1 MADDSALI
9 TSARAG
15 DQQAFAALHRT
26 HYRRA
31 LHEARKILPNLLD
44 AEDCVSAA
52 FASTFMAMRKGG
64 GPTEAFKPY
73 LLTSVR
79 NSALQLVRLRRYTSE
94 QATDE
99 VEPAPHVDLYEIGAD
114 PAVRNAF
121 QSLPVRWRE
130 VLWKT
135 EIEGRAPRELAEE
148 LAMSANSVAALA
160 KRARDGFRKAYLTE
174 AIGPDPH
181 PWAVERLDA
190 YRAGTLDPRARDLV
204 ELHVENCA
212 RCDDIL
218 APVPI
223 SAASIGIVLLAAGAS
238 APAYG
243 ALVGS
248 AAGATLVGRIRQ
260 LRPSG
265 KSGRRH
271 GGGGGRRR
279 RAPRRRGQRPLRRS
293 PVECTVVDGRLDPR
307 RRRAGGQRAVRP
319 GVRRS
324 ADGDGRDRCRSS

>member
-9 TSARAG
+9 ISARAG

-31 LHEARKILPNLLD
+31 LHEARKILPNRLD
-44 AEDCVSAA
+44 VEDCVSAA

-64 GPTEAFKPY
+64 GPTEAFRPY

-99 VEPAPHVDLYEIGAD
+99 IEPEPHVDLYEIGAD

-121 QSLPVRWRE
+121 QGLPDRWRE

-174 AIGPDPH
+174 AVGPDPH

-190 YRAGTLDPRARDLV
+190 YRAGTLEPRERDLV
-204 ELHVENCA
+204 ELHVEHCA
-212 RCDDIL
+212 RCEDIV

-223 SAASIGIVLLAAGAS
+223 SAASIGIVLLAAGAGG
-238 APAYG
+238 PALG
-243 ALVGS
+243 AVVG
-248 AAGATLVGRIRQ
+248 ATGGATLMGRIRR

-265 KSGRRH
+265 KSAAAAAVTAAAVGLLAVVVVARSDDRPAN
-271 GGGGGRRR
+271 
-279 RAPRRRGQRPLRRS
+279 APSVTVASPRGAAPNWSGASRPPRCR
-293 PVECTVVDGRLDPR
+293 PR
-307 RRRAGGQRAVRP
+307 RRRHRP
-319 GVRRS
+319 
-324 ADGDGRDRCRSS
+324 